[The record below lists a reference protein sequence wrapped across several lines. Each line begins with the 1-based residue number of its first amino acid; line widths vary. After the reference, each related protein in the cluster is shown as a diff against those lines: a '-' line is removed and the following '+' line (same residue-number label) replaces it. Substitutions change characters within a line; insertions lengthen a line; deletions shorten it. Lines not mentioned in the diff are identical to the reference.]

1 MRENYTGLSVSAV
14 VHFLVIAAFFTLPIA
29 KYNKP
34 KNMLIDFTIEKGS
47 GIGGGRGEIGTKA
60 GTKEGRGQTEG
71 RGTWDEGRG
80 RIHEQRTESR
90 EHRAESV
97 EASATPKGNVSA
109 LTAGT
114 AEAKNATSHYS
125 DPQGE
130 MVVYGNIGTAGTA
143 ASTQSGYASG
153 KGIAG
158 IPGEGWGRTLDYGR
172 GGRAERNFAF
182 IRENIMRNIKYP
194 ERARRMGW
202 EGKVL
207 LSFAV
212 LENGKV
218 QELKVLN
225 SSGFR
230 MLDES
235 AKEAVLKTTFS
246 QKIPYRMVVVLP
258 VEYRLE

>member
-1 MRENYTGLSVSAV
+1 MREHCTGFTFSAA
-14 VHFLVIAAFFTLPIA
+14 VHILIVAAFFMLPVE
-29 KYNKP
+29 KYSKP
-34 KNMLIDFTIEKGS
+34 KNVLIDFTLEKS
-47 GIGGGRGEIGTKA
+47 GRTGAYGGGAAGVRGE
-60 GTKEGRGQTEG
+60 RGQAG
-71 RGTWDEGRG
+71 DRGTRDVERG
-80 RIHEQRTESR
+80 RMHEQRAESR

-97 EASATPKGNVSA
+97 EASATLKGNMSA

-114 AEAKNATSHYS
+114 AGAKNATSHYS

-130 MVVYGNIGTAGTA
+130 MAVHGNIGTGGTA
-143 ASTQSGYASG
+143 AGTQGGQSSG
-153 KGIAG
+153 KGMAG
-158 IPGEGWGRTLDYGR
+158 TPGGGWGRTLDYGR
-172 GGRAERNFAF
+172 GGQAERSFAF
-182 IRENIMRNIKYP
+182 IRENIMRNITYP

-207 LSFAV
+207 LSFVV

-230 MLDES
+230 ALDEN
-235 AKEAVLKTTFS
+235 AKEAVTKTTFS

>member
-1 MRENYTGLSVSAV
+1 MKENYAGLSVSAV
-14 VHFLVIAAFFTLPIA
+14 VHFLIIAAFLVLPVGSLT
-29 KYNKP
+29 KP
-34 KNMLIDFTIEKGS
+34 KSMLIDFTLEKGS
-47 GIGGGRGEIGTKA
+47 GISGGRGETGTKT

-71 RGTWDEGRG
+71 RGGM
-80 RIHEQRTESR
+80 HEQRAESR

-97 EASATPKGNVSA
+97 EVSATPKGNVSA
-109 LTAGT
+109 LTAAT
-114 AEAKNATSHYS
+114 AEAKNATSRYS

-130 MVVYGNIGTAGTA
+130 MAVHGNIGTGGTGAGA
-143 ASTQSGYASG
+143 QGGQPSG
-153 KGIAG
+153 KGMAG
-158 IPGEGWGRTLDYGR
+158 IPGGGWGRTLDYGR
-172 GGRAERNFAF
+172 GGQAERSFAF
-182 IRENIMRNIKYP
+182 IRENIMKNIQYP